1 MTVVL
6 FGCRSGLVWMSR
18 CFGKGGECH
27 VGVELHVFAM
37 ARDFHFEGSEA
48 NGSSLF
54 SSTASLAE
62 LRPDMVV
69 LHFGTAHHE

>member
-1 MTVVL
+1 ML
-6 FGCRSGLVWMSR
+6 WY
-18 CFGKGGECH
+18 